1 MERISGVILDD
12 EKHVVNLIKA
22 LLPWDEIGIEYKGEA
37 YNGEDGLSL
46 VLSVHPDIVITDIM
60 MPGMSGLDLI
70 EETHRR
76 FPEIEFIIIS
86 GYREFDY
93 AQTAIRSGVENY
105 LLKPIDRDELNYIH
119 WIIKENG
126 APIREAPGHYA
137 LYQT

>member
-1 MERISGVILDD
+1 M
-12 EKHVVNLIKA
+12 
-22 LLPWDEIGIEYKGEA
+22 
-37 YNGEDGLSL
+37 
-46 VLSVHPDIVITDIM
+46 LSVHPDIVITDIM

-119 WIIKENG
+119 WIITENG